1 MGQFL
6 VLQTDGRLKYPEITK
21 STHTSPAPLIDEV
34 CIVECIVRLSAH
46 NRIALAK
53 GH

>member
-21 STHTSPAPLIDEV
+21 STRLDT
-34 CIVECIVRLSAH
+34 VRDLEY
-46 NRIALAK
+46 K
-53 GH
+53 